1 MTTVTDLYVARKS
14 WLHAADA
21 RVKLLMVASGVLALL
36 LLQNL
41 ALYVGAMAASL
52 ALHAS
57 ARIPASRVAGVLKTI
72 LPISLLAAT
81 LRAVFEP
88 AGTAWVQWGWLR
100 LTWLGMA
107 EGGVLA
113 LRLLT
118 MGLVVF
124 LWLYT
129 TRPADLIQSLVRLR
143 VPYDWGL
150 TLALAFRFL
159 PVLQGSFESIS
170 QAQQARGL
178 DLSAA
183 KGFRRVRLLM
193 PVFVAMVISGFR
205 TSDQLANALEA
216 RALGTSTASR
226 TTWHPLHFG
235 RMDWLLTALTLG
247 MTGLWIYLWA
257 TLGFG
262 AHPLTFF

>member
-1 MTTVTDLYVARKS
+1 MTSVTDLYVARES

-21 RVKLLMVASGVLALL
+21 RVKLLMMAAGVLGLL

-41 ALYVGAMAASL
+41 ALYLGALVLILVM
-52 ALHAS
+52 HAS
-57 ARIPASRVAGVLKTI
+57 ARIPAKRVVGVLRTI
-72 LPISLLAAT
+72 LPIGALVAV

-88 AGTAWVQWGWLR
+88 AGAIWIQWGWLK

-129 TRPADLIQSLVRLR
+129 TPPSDLIQSLVRLR
-143 VPYDWGL
+143 VPYAWGL

-159 PVLQGSFESIS
+159 PVLQGSFESII

-183 KGFRRVRLLM
+183 KGFQRVRLLM

-216 RALGTSTASR
+216 RALGTSAASR
-226 TTWHPLHFG
+226 TTWHPLRLG
-235 RMDWLLTALTLG
+235 PMDWLLTVLTLG
-247 MTGLWIYLWA
+247 LTAAGVYLWA
-257 TLGFG
+257 VFGFG